1 MTCHEAKT
9 LLKGEGLEGLRPKGS
24 SPKGRSSADYD
35 ALAIHLQSCRRCGE
49 AMQVARLSSALF
61 QSLREKTAPTPT
73 FYPRL
78 RARLA
83 GPEIGQSDATLLHAW
98 GFARR
103 LIPALA
109 MGVLLL
115 AGVTL
120 SLSGSQSPQPVQVG
134 PGREIHAFSL
144 EELNLPA
151 AVGQPSQDQ
160 VLAFVLMR
168 DAGCDVQGATC
179 EDEGSRLGTRDGS
192 YDRNTR

>member
-9 LLKGEGLEGLRPKGS
+9 LLKGKGGEGHPS
-24 SPKGRSSADYD
+24 TDYE
-35 ALAIHLQSCRRCGE
+35 ALAFHLKSCPPCGE
-49 AMQVARLSSALF
+49 AMKIAGLSSALL
-61 QSLREKTAPTPT
+61 QTLREEIEPGPA

-83 GPEIGQSDATLLHAW
+83 ELEINQPDLSLLHAW

-120 SLSGSQSPQPVQVG
+120 SPDRVRGRLLGEPRSSLPVQVRG
-134 PGREIHAFSL
+134 GTDVYAFSL
-144 EELNLPA
+144 EEVNLPGV
-151 AVGQPSQDQ
+151 VGQPSRDQ
-160 VLAFVLMR
+160 MLAFVLR
-168 DAGCDVQGATC
+168 QDDVRSTPPHPSLPLGGGRVR
-179 EDEGSRLGTRDGS
+179 EGVRGLR
-192 YDRNTR
+192 

>member
-9 LLKGEGLEGLRPKGS
+9 LLKGKGGEGHPS
-24 SPKGRSSADYD
+24 TDYE
-35 ALAIHLQSCRRCGE
+35 ALAFHLKSCPPCGE
-49 AMQVARLSSALF
+49 AMKIAGLSSALL
-61 QSLREKTAPTPT
+61 QTLREEIEPGPA

-83 GPEIGQSDATLLHAW
+83 ELEINQPDLSLLHAW

-120 SLSGSQSPQPVQVG
+120 SPDRVRGRLLGESRSSLPVQVRG
-134 PGREIHAFSL
+134 GTDVYAFSL
-144 EELNLPA
+144 EEVNLPGV
-151 AVGQPSQDQ
+151 VGQPSRDQ
-160 VLAFVLMR
+160 MLAFVLR
-168 DAGCDVQGATC
+168 QDDVRT
-179 EDEGSRLGTRDGS
+179 SK
-192 YDRNTR
+192 